1 MTILVKKLFLYK
13 YSVVN
18 GEGFIMAINPVM
30 LQFGEEK
37 FPEIYSDYKNLKN
50 SISGDNSSN
59 VIFEGLPMYGRI
71 NSIPDKLENK
81 DYTPAMGL
89 VSLAVLN
96 GPEDLR
102 DVFSAYKQIKN
113 KFPKPVT
120 FHSGYDNKIA
130 QHPFSFFRGTILNDY
145 LNPSSE
151 ECPNPKAAAWIIK
164 QDKTLWDTKLGEWF
178 KKKFNIET
186 ALDVTN
192 IEQIDSTPTHKR
204 LVPAKV
210 FKCSNLFKD
219 ITARAM
225 TRTPVLGVAAM
236 GGIEAAHVAHEVKN
250 GKNFFEE
257 SSKSLLTLGTTLA
270 ATGILGAIGAKHLGP
285 TGSLAGI
292 GLGAITG
299 AIVNKT
305 ID

>member
-1 MTILVKKLFLYK
+1 
-13 YSVVN
+13 
-18 GEGFIMAINPVM
+18 MAINPVM
-30 LQFGEEK
+30 MQYGEEK
-37 FPEIYSDYKNLKN
+37 FPEIYSDYKSLKT
-50 SISGDNSSN
+50 SISGESSSN

-145 LNPSSE
+145 LNPSSK
-151 ECPNPKAAAWIIK
+151 ECPNPKAAEWIIR
-164 QDKTLWDTKLGEWF
+164 QDKTLWDTKLGNWVQ
-178 KKKFNIET
+178 KKLKIKISDTSTKIKRIDYTIKNKKFI
-186 ALDVTN
+186 
-192 IEQIDSTPTHKR
+192 K
-204 LVPAKV
+204 AKV
-210 FKCSNLFKD
+210 FKTNNPFKD
-219 ITARAM
+219 ILARAM
-225 TRTPVLGVAAM
+225 TRTPILGVAAM

-257 SSKSLLTLGTTLA
+257 AGKSAVTLATTLG

-285 TGSLAGI
+285 TGSLLGI
-292 GLGAITG
+292 GTG
-299 AIVNKT
+299 AIIGASTANLLVS
-305 ID
+305 

>member
-1 MTILVKKLFLYK
+1 
-13 YSVVN
+13 
-18 GEGFIMAINPVM
+18 MAINPVM
-30 LQFGEEK
+30 MQYGEEK
-37 FPEIYSDYKNLKN
+37 FPEIYSDYKSLKT
-50 SISGDNSSN
+50 SISGESSSN

-145 LNPSSE
+145 LNPSSK
-151 ECPNPKAAAWIIK
+151 ECPNPKAAAWLIK
-164 QDKTLWDTKLGEWF
+164 QDKTLWDTKFGEWIQ
-178 KKKFNIET
+178 KK
-186 ALDVTN
+186 LDIKKGDMLTD
-192 IEQIDSTPTHKR
+192 IEQIDSTPK
-204 LVPAKV
+204 LKKKV
-210 FKCSNLFKD
+210 YANIFKTNNPFKD
-219 ITARAM
+219 ILARAM

-236 GGIEAAHVAHEVKN
+236 GGIEAAHVAHEVKMVKTFLKKREN
-250 GKNFFEE
+250 LQ
-257 SSKSLLTLGTTLA
+257 LLLQQ
-270 ATGILGAIGAKHLGP
+270 P
-285 TGSLAGI
+285 
-292 GLGAITG
+292 
-299 AIVNKT
+299 
-305 ID
+305 

>member
-1 MTILVKKLFLYK
+1 MQY
-13 YSVVN
+13 
-18 GEGFIMAINPVM
+18 
-30 LQFGEEK
+30 GEEK
-37 FPEIYSDYKNLKN
+37 FPEIYSDYKSLKT
-50 SISGDNSSN
+50 SISGESSSN

-145 LNPSSE
+145 LNPSSK
-151 ECPNPKAAAWIIK
+151 ECPNPKAAAWLIK
-164 QDKTLWDTKLGEWF
+164 QDKTLWDTKFGEWIQ
-178 KKKFNIET
+178 KK
-186 ALDVTN
+186 LDIKKGDMLTD
-192 IEQIDSTPTHKR
+192 IEQIDSTPK
-204 LVPAKV
+204 LKKKV
-210 FKCSNLFKD
+210 YANIFKTNNPFKD
-219 ITARAM
+219 ILARAM

-257 SSKSLLTLGTTLA
+257 AGKSAVTLATTLG

-285 TGSLAGI
+285 TGSLLGI

>member
-1 MTILVKKLFLYK
+1 MTILVNKLFLYK

-50 SISGDNSSN
+50 SISGESSSN

-102 DVFSAYKQIKN
+102 DVMSAYKQIKDGF
-113 KFPKPVT
+113 KDPH

-130 QHPFSFFRGTILNDY
+130 QHPFSFFRGTIMNDY
-145 LNPSSE
+145 LNPSSKD
-151 ECPNPKAAAWIIK
+151 CPNPKAAAWIIR
-164 QDKTLWDTKLGEWF
+164 QDKTLWDTKLGNWVQ
-178 KKKFNIET
+178 KKLGIEV
-186 ALDVTN
+186 DEKVT
-192 IEQIDSTPTHKR
+192 QIQDIASTSVDKK
-204 LVPAKV
+204 LVLAKV
-210 FKCSNLFKD
+210 FKTNNPFKD
-219 ITARAM
+219 ILARAM

-292 GLGAITG
+292 GLGAISG
-299 AIVNKT
+299 AAVNRVL
-305 ID
+305 D

>member
-13 YSVVN
+13 YIVVN

-50 SISGDNSSN
+50 SISGESSSN

-102 DVFSAYKQIKN
+102 DVMSAYKQIKDGF
-113 KFPKPVT
+113 KDPH

-130 QHPFSFFRGTILNDY
+130 QHPFSFFRGTIMNDY
-145 LNPSSE
+145 LNPSSKD
-151 ECPNPKAAAWIIK
+151 CPNPKAAAWI
-164 QDKTLWDTKLGEWF
+164 TLWDSKLGNWVQ
-178 KKKFNIET
+178 KKLGIEV
-186 ALDVTN
+186 DEKVT
-192 IEQIDSTPTHKR
+192 QIQDIASTSVDKK
-204 LVPAKV
+204 LVLAKV
-210 FKCSNLFKD
+210 FKTNNPFKD
-219 ITARAM
+219 ILARAM

-257 SSKSLLTLGTTLA
+257 SGKSLLTLGTTLA

-292 GLGAITG
+292 GLGAISG
-299 AIVNKT
+299 AAVNRVL
-305 ID
+305 D

>member
-1 MTILVKKLFLYK
+1 MTILVNKLFLYK

-18 GEGFIMAINPVM
+18 SEGFIMAINPVM
-30 LQFGEEK
+30 LQYGEEK

-50 SISGDNSSN
+50 SISGESSSN

-102 DVFSAYKQIKN
+102 DVMSAYKQIKDGF
-113 KFPKPVT
+113 KDPH

-145 LNPSSE
+145 LNPSSK
-151 ECPNPKAAAWIIK
+151 ECPNPKAAAWLIK
-164 QDKTLWDTKLGEWF
+164 QDKTLWDTKLGNWVQ
-178 KKKFNIET
+178 KKLGIKQSDMLT
-186 ALDVTN
+186 D
-192 IEQIDSTPTHKR
+192 IEQIDSIPANKR
-204 LVPAKV
+204 RVPAKV

-219 ITARAM
+219 ILARAM

-250 GKNFFEE
+250 GRNFFEE
-257 SSKSLLTLGTTLA
+257 SGKSLLTLGTTLA

>member
-1 MTILVKKLFLYK
+1 
-13 YSVVN
+13 
-18 GEGFIMAINPVM
+18 
-30 LQFGEEK
+30 
-37 FPEIYSDYKNLKN
+37 
-50 SISGDNSSN
+50 
-59 VIFEGLPMYGRI
+59 MYGRI
-71 NSIPDKLENK
+71 NSLPDKLENK

-145 LNPSSE
+145 LNPSSK
-151 ECPNPKAAAWIIK
+151 ECPNPKAAEWIIR

-186 ALDVTN
+186 SHTITN
-192 IEQIDSTPTHKR
+192 IEKINSTATNKR
-204 LVPAKV
+204 VVHAKI
-210 FKCSNLFKD
+210 FKCNNPFKD
-219 ITARAM
+219 IIARAM
-225 TRTPVLGVAAM
+225 IRTPILGVAAM
-236 GGIEAAHVAHEVKN
+236 GGIEAAHIAHEVKN

-257 SSKSLLTLGTTLA
+257 AGKSTVTLATTLG

-285 TGSLAGI
+285 TGSLLGI

-299 AIVNKT
+299 AIINKT

>member
-1 MTILVKKLFLYK
+1 
-13 YSVVN
+13 
-18 GEGFIMAINPVM
+18 MAINPVM
-30 LQFGEEK
+30 MQYGEEK
-37 FPEIYSDYKNLKN
+37 FPEIYSDYKSLKT
-50 SISGDNSSN
+50 SISGESSSN

-145 LNPSSE
+145 LNPSSK
-151 ECPNPKAAAWIIK
+151 ECPNPKAAAWLIK
-164 QDKTLWDTKLGEWF
+164 QDKTLWDTKFGEWIQ
-178 KKKFNIET
+178 KK
-186 ALDVTN
+186 LDIKKGDMLTD
-192 IEQIDSTPTHKR
+192 IEQIDSTPK
-204 LVPAKV
+204 LKKKV
-210 FKCSNLFKD
+210 YANIFKTNNPFKD
-219 ITARAM
+219 ILARAM

>member
-1 MTILVKKLFLYK
+1 
-13 YSVVN
+13 
-18 GEGFIMAINPVM
+18 MAINPVM

-37 FPEIYSDYKNLKN
+37 FPEIYSDYKSLKN
-50 SISGDNSSN
+50 SISGESSSN

-145 LNPSSE
+145 LNPSSK
-151 ECPNPKAAAWIIK
+151 ECPNPKAAAWLIK
-164 QDKTLWDTKLGEWF
+164 QDKTLWDTKLGNWVQKKLKIKVGDTSTKIERIDYTI
-178 KKKFNIET
+178 KNKKFI
-186 ALDVTN
+186 
-192 IEQIDSTPTHKR
+192 K
-204 LVPAKV
+204 AKV
-210 FKCSNLFKD
+210 FKTNNPFKD
-219 ITARAM
+219 ILARAM

-236 GGIEAAHVAHEVKN
+236 GAIETAHIAHEVKN

-257 SSKSLLTLGTTLA
+257 AGKSAVTLATTLG

-285 TGSLAGI
+285 TGSLLGI

>member
-18 GEGFIMAINPVM
+18 GEGFIMAINPVI

-50 SISGDNSSN
+50 SISGESSSN

-102 DVFSAYKQIKN
+102 DVMSAYKQIKDGF
-113 KFPKPVT
+113 KDPH

-145 LNPSSE
+145 LNPSSKD
-151 ECPNPKAAAWIIK
+151 CPNPKAAEWIIR
-164 QDKTLWDTKLGEWF
+164 QDKTLWDTKLGSWVQ
-178 KKKFNIET
+178 KKLGIEV
-186 ALDVTN
+186 DEKVT
-192 IEQIDSTPTHKR
+192 QIQDIASTSVDKK
-204 LVPAKV
+204 LVLAKV
-210 FKCSNLFKD
+210 FKTNNPFKD
-219 ITARAM
+219 ILARAM

-257 SSKSLLTLGTTLA
+257 SGKSLLTLGTTLA

-292 GLGAITG
+292 GLGAISG
-299 AIVNKT
+299 AAVSST